1 MQSRLLLRQRVN
13 IHKILEGMTGK
24 GDFYEEENK
33 GNDGVWYTTGSN

>member
-1 MQSRLLLRQRVN
+1 MQSSLVLWQRVS

-33 GNDGVWYTTGSN
+33 GNDGVWYTPGSN